1 MATTNKL
8 PAGSTWEQFILENV
22 TSNQTVTI
30 TFAADTDG
38 SGIPDK
44 YETITVT
51 AVAGDGGS
59 VSPEKKIITRGED
72 VTLSITPNSGF
83 AVDTIVT
90 EDTTYVNNPNYGT
103 VIADS
108 AEAIEEAATNPDITT
123 LAINAPISTTANVQ
137 FDKPMTIEGNG
148 NTVTQE
154 TTGKTFTMTQDSTV
168 SNIEIESTADNTDWH
183 SSYALQFYTGEHTVS
198 NVKLSGGNAGIIVN
212 SSTVSLEGTIDVSN
226 NTFGGIEVSKGSAEG
241 LTAGVLNINGATLV
255 NTTEAYGKPTIWID
269 GNTDEEGIVNG
280 AEALTMVEVPHGETT
295 QKQFY
300 LNAENSNKFSVNGV
314 AYATIEEAIA
324 AADGATIKVNADM
337 DAGFTMAAGTHA
349 DIDGNGHTLHGMI
362 ALSSG
367 TAGEQGSLKVANM
380 VFDGGT
386 TSAWAI
392 RSQNQ
397 TETAGEST
405 FTVEMVDCTVQNY
418 IKKGLYATELSAI
431 TLTNC
436 TFDTCATEDMNDPN
450 TWGDYVVDLNLM
462 GVHDVDVNITGC
474 TFKNNG
480 AQKASVKVTARGGE
494 SDEDAT
500 DVPHGIST
508 SVATFNVSGCTFQ
521 DTACEADVYIGSDN
535 KSASTNPDAENTTGN
550 FGMTTITDIVEETKV
565 KTQYDG
571 QMYTLNVEQTFTK
584 AQNQEPVIS

>member
-8 PAGSTWEQFILENV
+8 PGGSTWEQFILENV

-212 SSTVSLEGTIDVSN
+212 SATVSLEGTIDVSN

-300 LNAENSNKFSVNGV
+300 LNAENSNKFSANGV
-314 AYATIEEAIA
+314 AYATIEEALA

-337 DAGFTMAAGTHA
+337 DA
-349 DIDGNGHTLHGMI
+349 
-362 ALSSG
+362 
-367 TAGEQGSLKVANM
+367 
-380 VFDGGT
+380 
-386 TSAWAI
+386 
-392 RSQNQ
+392 
-397 TETAGEST
+397 
-405 FTVEMVDCTVQNY
+405 
-418 IKKGLYATELSAI
+418 
-431 TLTNC
+431 
-436 TFDTCATEDMNDPN
+436 
-450 TWGDYVVDLNLM
+450 
-462 GVHDVDVNITGC
+462 
-474 TFKNNG
+474 
-480 AQKASVKVTARGGE
+480 
-494 SDEDAT
+494 
-500 DVPHGIST
+500 
-508 SVATFNVSGCTFQ
+508 
-521 DTACEADVYIGSDN
+521 
-535 KSASTNPDAENTTGN
+535 
-550 FGMTTITDIVEETKV
+550 
-565 KTQYDG
+565 
-571 QMYTLNVEQTFTK
+571 
-584 AQNQEPVIS
+584 